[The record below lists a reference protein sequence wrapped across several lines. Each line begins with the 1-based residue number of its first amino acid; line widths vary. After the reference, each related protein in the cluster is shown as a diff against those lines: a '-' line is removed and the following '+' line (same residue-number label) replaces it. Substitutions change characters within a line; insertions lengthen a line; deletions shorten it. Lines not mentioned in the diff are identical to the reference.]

1 MLAEVFSR
9 CEKVPVLS
17 IIACRILE
25 DELTRVLS
33 LDNTLRHLLLVDNPD
48 AMGLSRKLRAQ
59 NRAHLLVAGEEIP
72 DRIKDLQNDNFSKI
86 IRPLINK
93 FHFIRGRALEDA
105 GEQELVVVVNVL
117 KMALHSD
124 GKLLKDEVYKNI
136 RDMSRFSNGIL
147 LFYGLCGNYLGDI
160 GNDLRHLDCPMYFL
174 TDKDD
179 KRVDDCIAVAL
190 GGNKQ
195 YEETLSGFPGV
206 GVFFT
211 PMWAFNWRDIDKEVG
226 KSSKSQSLGSML
238 NSLGYRRVAKLDT
251 GLHYISDFEVESK
264 ISEFASSYGL
274 EIVGLQGNTEV
285 ADRCYQQAKD
295 ELFQLDNQI
304 KRSCFPI

>member
-1 MLAEVFSR
+1 M
-9 CEKVPVLS
+9 PVLS

-33 LDNTLRHLLLVDNPD
+33 SDHMLRHLFLVDNPD
-48 AMGLSRKLRAQ
+48 SVGLSMKLRAQ
-59 NRAHLLVAGEEIP
+59 NRAHLLVAREEIP
-72 DRIKDLQNDNFSKI
+72 DRLKDIQNGNFNFRKI
-86 IRPLINK
+86 IKPLIDR
-93 FHFIRGRALEDA
+93 FHVPFAQESDNA
-105 GEQELVVVVNVL
+105 GKQELVVVVNIL

-124 GKLLKDEVYKNI
+124 GKLLKDEVYKTI
-136 RDMSRFSNGIL
+136 RDMSRFSDGIL
-147 LFYGLCGNYLGDI
+147 LFYGLCGNYLGNI
-160 GNDLRHLDCPMYFL
+160 GNDLIDLSCPIYFL
-174 TDKDD
+174 VDRDN

-190 GGNKQ
+190 GGNRQ

-238 NSLGYRRVAKLDT
+238 NSLGYEKVAKLDT

-264 ISEFASSYGL
+264 ISEFARSYNL
-274 EIVGLQGNTEV
+274 EIVCLQGNTEI
-285 ADRCYQQAKD
+285 ADECYRQAKMKIF
-295 ELFQLDNQI
+295 ESALLMN
-304 KRSCFPI
+304 RL

>member
-1 MLAEVFSR
+1 M
-9 CEKVPVLS
+9 PVLS

-33 LDNTLRHLLLVDNPD
+33 MDHTLRHLLLVDNPD
-48 AMGLSRKLRAQ
+48 GMGLSRKLRSQ
-59 NRAHLLVAGEEIP
+59 NRAHLLVSGEEIP
-72 DRIKDLQNDNFSKI
+72 GRIKDLQNDNFGKT
-86 IRPLINK
+86 IRPLLNR
-93 FHFIRGRALEDA
+93 FNFIRGRASENTR
-105 GEQELVVVVNVL
+105 EQDLVVVVNVL

-124 GKLLKDEVYKNI
+124 GKLLKDEVCKNI

-147 LFYGLCGNYLGDI
+147 LFYGLCGNYLVDI
-160 GNDLRHLDCPMYFL
+160 GNDLMDLGCPIYFL
-174 TDKDD
+174 VDQDD

-211 PMWAFNWRDIDKEVG
+211 PMWAFNWKDIDKEVG
-226 KSSKSQSLGSML
+226 KSTKSQSLGSML
-238 NSLGYRRVAKLDT
+238 NSLGYKKVAKLDT

-264 ISEFASSYGL
+264 INEFASSYDL
-274 EIVGLQGNTEV
+274 EIIGLQGNTEI
-285 ADRCYQQAKD
+285 ADRCYGQAKD
-295 ELFQLDNQI
+295 GISN
-304 KRSCFPI
+304 K

>member
-17 IIACRILE
+17 IIACRIFE

-33 LDNTLRHLLLVDNPD
+33 LDHTLRHLLLVDNPD

-59 NRAHLLVAGEEIP
+59 NRAHLLVAREEIP
-72 DRIKDLQNDNFSKI
+72 DRIKDLQKDNFGKI
-86 IRPLINK
+86 IKPLINR
-93 FHFIRGRALEDA
+93 FHFFHGRALEDA
-105 GEQELVVVVNVL
+105 GDQELVVVVNVL

-147 LFYGLCGNYLGDI
+147 LFYGLCGNYLGNI
-160 GNDLRHLDCPMYFL
+160 GNDLKDLGCPIYFL
-174 TDKDD
+174 TDQDD

-190 GGNKQ
+190 GGNKL

-211 PMWAFNWRDIDKEVG
+211 PMWAFNWKDIDKEVG

-238 NSLGYRRVAKLDT
+238 NSLGYKKVAKLDT

-264 ISEFASSYGL
+264 ISEFASSYNL
-274 EIVGLQGNTEV
+274 EIIGLQGNTEI
-285 ADRCYQQAKD
+285 ADRCYRQAKD
-295 ELFQLDNQI
+295 RISN
-304 KRSCFPI
+304 K

>member
-1 MLAEVFSR
+1 M
-9 CEKVPVLS
+9 
-17 IIACRILE
+17 
-25 DELTRVLS
+25 DH
-33 LDNTLRHLLLVDNPD
+33 TLRHLFLVDNSD
-48 AMGLSRKLRAQ
+48 AMGLSRKLRTQ
-59 NRAHLLVAGEEIP
+59 NRAHLIVAREEIP
-72 DRIKDLQNDNFSKI
+72 DRIKDLQKGNFGKI
-86 IRPLINK
+86 INPLLNR
-93 FHFIRGRALEDA
+93 FHFIRGPVPENSS
-105 GEQELVVVVNVL
+105 EQELIVVANVL

-124 GKLLKDEVYKNI
+124 GKLLKDEVYKTI
-136 RDMSRFSNGIL
+136 RDMSAFSDGIL

-160 GNDLRHLDCPMYFL
+160 GNDLRDLSCPMYFL
-174 TDKDD
+174 TDKED

-238 NSLGYRRVAKLDT
+238 NSLGYKRVAKLDT

-264 ISEFASSYGL
+264 ISEFASSYSL
-274 EIVGLQGNTEV
+274 EIVGLQGNTEI

-295 ELFQLDNQI
+295 GILINNNNNNI
-304 KRSCFPI
+304 

>member
-1 MLAEVFSR
+1 MEWFALELPAEVLSR

-25 DELTRVLS
+25 DELANVLS
-33 LDNTLRHLLLVDNPD
+33 RDHVLRHLFLVDNPD
-48 AMGLSRKLRAQ
+48 AMGLSRKLRALS
-59 NRAHLLVAGEEIP
+59 RAHLLVAEEEIP
-72 DRIKDLQNDNFSKI
+72 NRIKDLQKDNLGKI
-86 IRPLINK
+86 VKPLINK
-93 FHFIRGRALEDA
+93 FQILHWRASENSS
-105 GEQELVVVVNVL
+105 EQELVVVVKVL

-124 GKLLKDEVYKNI
+124 GKLLKEEVYKNI
-136 RDMSRFSNGIL
+136 REMARFSNGIL
-147 LFYGLCGNYLGDI
+147 LFYGLCGNYLGNI
-160 GNDLRHLDCPMYFL
+160 GNDLKDLGCPVYFL
-174 TDKDD
+174 TDRED
-179 KRVDDCIAVAL
+179 KRVDDCIALAL

-238 NSLGYRRVAKLDT
+238 NSLGYRKVARLDT

-274 EIVGLQGNTEV
+274 EIVGLRGNTEIS
-285 ADRCYQQAKD
+285 DRCYLQAKD
-295 ELFQLDNQI
+295 RISN
-304 KRSCFPI
+304 K

>member
-1 MLAEVFSR
+1 MPAEPAEVFSR

-33 LDNTLRHLLLVDNPD
+33 LDHTLRHLFLVDNLE

-72 DRIKDLQNDNFSKI
+72 DRIKDLQKDNFGKI
-86 IRPLINK
+86 IELLLNR
-93 FHFIRGRALEDA
+93 FHFIRGRVPKNSSER
-105 GEQELVVVVNVL
+105 ELVVVVNVL

-136 RDMSRFSNGIL
+136 RDMSRFSDGIL
-147 LFYGLCGNYLGDI
+147 LFYGLCGNYLGNI
-160 GNDLRHLDCPMYFL
+160 GNDLRDLGCPIYFL

-190 GGNKQ
+190 GGNKR
-195 YEETLSGFPGV
+195 YEETLSRFPGA

-226 KSSKSQSLGSML
+226 RSSKSQSLGSML
-238 NSLGYRRVAKLDT
+238 NSLGYKRVAKLDT

-264 ISEFASSYGL
+264 IGEFASSYGL
-274 EIVGLQGNTEV
+274 EIVVLQGNTEI
-285 ADRCYQQAKD
+285 ANRCYQQAKD
-295 ELFQLDNQI
+295 G
-304 KRSCFPI
+304 

>member
-1 MLAEVFSR
+1 
-9 CEKVPVLS
+9 VPVLS
-17 IIACRILE
+17 IIGCRILE

-33 LDNTLRHLLLVDNPD
+33 QDNTLRHLFLVDNPD
-48 AMGLSRKLRAQ
+48 GMGLSRKLRAQ
-59 NRAHLLVAGEEIP
+59 NRAHLLVSREEIP
-72 DRIKDLQNDNFSKI
+72 DRIKDLQKDNFGKI
-86 IRPLINK
+86 IKPLLNR
-93 FHFIRGRALEDA
+93 FHFIRGRASENP

-160 GNDLRHLDCPMYFL
+160 GNDMRDLGCPIYFL

-190 GGNKQ
+190 GGNKR
-195 YEETLSGFPGV
+195 YDETLSRFPGV
-206 GVFFT
+206 GIFFT
-211 PMWAFNWRDIDKEVG
+211 PMWAFNWSEIDKEVG
-226 KSSKSQSLGSML
+226 NSSKSQSLGSML
-238 NSLGYRRVAKLDT
+238 NSLGYQRVAKLDT

-264 ISEFASSYGL
+264 ISEFASSYRL
-274 EIVGLQGNTEV
+274 EIVGLQGSTEI
-285 ADRCYQQAKD
+285 ADRCYQRARD
-295 ELFQLDNQI
+295 GISN
-304 KRSCFPI
+304 R

>member
-33 LDNTLRHLLLVDNPD
+33 LDHTLRHLFLVDNPD
-48 AMGLSRKLRAQ
+48 GMGLSTKLRAQ

-72 DRIKDLQNDNFSKI
+72 YRIKDLQKGNLSKI
-86 IRPLINK
+86 IKPLLNR
-93 FHFIRGRALEDA
+93 FHFICGRASENA
-105 GEQELVVVVNVL
+105 SEQELVVVVNVL

-136 RDMSRFSNGIL
+136 RDMSLFSNGIL

-160 GNDLRHLDCPMYFL
+160 GNDLGDLGCPIYFL
-174 TDKDD
+174 TDNDN

-190 GGNKQ
+190 GGNKR
-195 YEETLSGFPGV
+195 YEETLSRYHGV
-206 GVFFT
+206 GIFFT
-211 PMWAFNWRDIDKEVG
+211 PMWAFNWRDIDNEVSN
-226 KSSKSQSLGSML
+226 SSKSQSLGSML
-238 NSLGYRRVAKLDT
+238 NNLGYQKVAKLDT

-264 ISEFASSYGL
+264 ISDFASSYGL
-274 EIVGLQGNTEV
+274 QVVGLQGNTEIT
-285 ADRCYQQAKD
+285 DRCYQQAKD
-295 ELFQLDNQI
+295 NFSMQ
-304 KRSCFPI
+304 S

>member
-1 MLAEVFSR
+1 M
-9 CEKVPVLS
+9 PVLS

-33 LDNTLRHLLLVDNPD
+33 LDHTLQHLFLVDNQD
-48 AMGLSRKLRAQ
+48 GMGLSRKLRAQ

-72 DRIKDLQNDNFSKI
+72 DRLKDIQRGNFNFGKI
-86 IRPLINK
+86 IKPLINR
-93 FHFIRGRALEDA
+93 FHFNLGLVSENA
-105 GEQELVVVVNVL
+105 GGQELVVVVNVL

-124 GKLLKDEVYKNI
+124 GKLLKDEVYKTI
-136 RDMSRFSNGIL
+136 RDMSRFSDGIL
-147 LFYGLCGNYLGDI
+147 LFYGLCGNYLGNI
-160 GNDLRHLDCPMYFL
+160 GNDLKDLGCPISFL
-174 TDKDD
+174 TDVDD

-195 YEETLSGFPGV
+195 YEETLSRFPGV

-238 NSLGYRRVAKLDT
+238 NSLGYQKVAKLDT

-264 ISEFASSYGL
+264 ISEFASSYHL
-274 EIVGLQGNTEV
+274 EIVCLQGNTEI
-285 ADRCYQQAKD
+285 ADRCYQQAKTRVF
-295 ELFQLDNQI
+295 EGAL
-304 KRSCFPI
+304 

>member
-1 MLAEVFSR
+1 M
-9 CEKVPVLS
+9 PVLS

-33 LDNTLRHLLLVDNPD
+33 MDHTLRHLFLVDNPD
-48 AMGLSRKLRAQ
+48 GMGLSRKLRAQ
-59 NRAHLLVAGEEIP
+59 NRSHLLVAGEEIP
-72 DRIKDLQNDNFSKI
+72 DRIKDIQKDNFGKI
-86 IRPLINK
+86 IKPLLNR
-93 FHFIRGRALEDA
+93 FHFIRGRASENA
-105 GEQELVVVVNVL
+105 SEQELVVVVNVL

-136 RDMSRFSNGIL
+136 SDMSRFSNGIL
-147 LFYGLCGNYLGDI
+147 LFYGLCGNYLGNI
-160 GNDLRHLDCPMYFL
+160 GNDLRDLGCPIYFL

-195 YEETLSGFPGV
+195 YEETLSRFPGV
-206 GVFFT
+206 GIFFT

-238 NSLGYRRVAKLDT
+238 NSLGYKRVAKLDT

-264 ISEFASSYGL
+264 IGEFASSYSL
-274 EIVGLQGNTEV
+274 EIVGLQGSTEI

-295 ELFQLDNQI
+295 GISN
-304 KRSCFPI
+304 K

>member
-1 MLAEVFSR
+1 M
-9 CEKVPVLS
+9 PVLS

-33 LDNTLRHLLLVDNPD
+33 IDHTLRHLFLVDNMD
-48 AMGLSRKLRAQ
+48 SMGLSRKLRAQ
-59 NRAHLLVAGEEIP
+59 NRSHLLVAEEEIP
-72 DRIKDLQNDNFSKI
+72 DRIRDLQKNNLGGI
-86 IRPLINK
+86 IKPLLNR
-93 FHFIRGRALEDA
+93 FHFISGRASENSR
-105 GEQELVVVVNVL
+105 EQELVVVVNVL

-124 GKLLKDEVYKNI
+124 GKMLKDEVCKNI
-136 RDMSRFSNGIL
+136 HDMSRFSDGIL

-160 GNDLRHLDCPMYFL
+160 GNDLRDLSCPIYFL

-190 GGNKQ
+190 GGNKR
-195 YEETLSGFPGV
+195 YDETLSRFPGV
-206 GVFFT
+206 GIFFT
-211 PMWAFNWRDIDKEVG
+211 PMWAFNWTEIDKEVS

-238 NSLGYRRVAKLDT
+238 NSLGYKRVAKLDT

-264 ISEFASSYGL
+264 IGEFASSYSL
-274 EIVGLQGNTEV
+274 EIVGLQGNTEI

-295 ELFQLDNQI
+295 GIINE
-304 KRSCFPI
+304 

>member
-1 MLAEVFSR
+1 
-9 CEKVPVLS
+9 VPVLS

-33 LDNTLRHLLLVDNPD
+33 MDHELRHLLLVDNPD
-48 AMGLSRKLRAQ
+48 GMGLSRKLRAQ
-59 NRAHLLVAGEEIP
+59 NRAHLLVAEEEIT
-72 DRIKDLQNDNFSKI
+72 DRIKDLQNDNFGKI
-86 IRPLINK
+86 VKPLLNR
-93 FHFIRGRALEDA
+93 FHLIRGRASKNS
-105 GEQELVVVVNVL
+105 GEQELIVVANVL

-124 GKLLKDEVYKNI
+124 GKLLKEEVYKNI
-136 RDMSRFSNGIL
+136 IDMSRFSDGIL
-147 LFYGLCGNYLGDI
+147 LFYGLCGNYLGNI
-160 GNDLRHLDCPMYFL
+160 GNDLKDLGCPVYFL
-174 TDKDD
+174 TDRED
-179 KRVDDCIAVAL
+179 KRVDDCIALAL

-264 ISEFASSYGL
+264 IGEFASSYGL
-274 EIVGLQGNTEV
+274 EIVGLRGNTEI

-295 ELFQLDNQI
+295 RISN
-304 KRSCFPI
+304 K